1 MIIKSNLLPLLVL
14 SLGTICVGHDN
25 HDKDQMPLDYVR
37 FPYQA
42 MYPGDNSGQSVVSSH
57 VRACAQSFNECFRTS
72 HRRRNLLWY
81 NDVCEIAM
89 GPVPHEGTA
98 RPIRH
103 CVPRRSLRKSQIDSL
118 HPRSAL
124 MISLFTGHRHV
135 VQARSTFRTLRYTR
149 GIAPP
154 DVVRWI

>member
-42 MYPGDNSGQSVVSSH
+42 MYPGDNSGQSVFTSR
-57 VRACAQSFNECFRTS
+57 VRVRAQSFNKCFRTS

-81 NDVCEIAM
+81 NDVCETAV

-103 CVPRRSLRKSQIDSL
+103 CVPRRSLRKSRIDSL
-118 HPRSAL
+118 PPRGARRADDL
-124 MISLFTGHRHV
+124 PLHRTPARRTGQEHV
-135 VQARSTFRTLRYTR
+135 SDPPVYARDR
-149 GIAPP
+149 AA
-154 DVVRWI
+154 